1 MAIFGHN
8 LSPEL
13 HQAQKRILKEKIISN
28 KDIYLQLID
37 ILHYHEHRYYID
49 NDPQL
54 SDFEYDTLYK
64 ILEAA
69 ELDHPD
75 WIRTDSPTQR
85 VASDVS
91 NTLET
96 VTHLVPMLS
105 LDNTYNLEDLQ
116 DFDQRVKKLCGLSA
130 DATVEY
136 LVEPKF
142 DGGSVSVLYVNDQLT
157 RAATRGDGIRGEDIT
172 LNTRTIRS
180 LPLSAPFKSLGV
192 QQTELRGEAL
202 IRKDVFEEVN
212 QSREEDGL
220 SLLANPRNAA
230 TGVLRVKDPSET
242 ASRKLDMFIFQWG
255 YAVDAQGK
263 DQLGRFKKQSAH
275 IEALQSLGF
284 KVAIDEKKVCQG
296 ISEVFDFIS
305 DWANKRDQFEYE
317 LDGMV
322 IKVNDL
328 SLQEICGFTSHHPR
342 WAVAFKFQA
351 KQATSVLLNVEYQV
365 GKIGAITPVAKI
377 EPVQLAGVTVS
388 SISLHNEDFIRSKD
402 IRLGDTVLVERAGD
416 VIPYIVKSFPELRS
430 ANARPIQFPTL
441 CPSCNHKLVRED
453 DEAVWR
459 CPNMHC
465 PAQIVQKLI
474 HHASKDAMDID
485 GLGASLV
492 ERFYQLGMLR
502 TMADFYRLDFD
513 RIATLDGMGKK
524 SADKL
529 RKSIEKAKS
538 NPIHRFLHGLCIH
551 HLGKKI
557 SKLIAA
563 HLSNVKALEHWTL
576 DQYRAIKDV
585 GPVVGQNIIDFFSD
599 EDNVQMIHEMEALGV
614 NMKQTDE
621 DRPAEA
627 VTDGPFSGQTILF
640 TGTLQTMGRKEA
652 EKLAE
657 KNGAKNLSA
666 VSSQLNILVVGQE
679 AGSKLVKAQKLG
691 TVRILTEDEFLSEI
705 GRKS

>member
-1 MAIFGHN
+1 M
-8 LSPEL
+8 
-13 HQAQKRILKEKIISN
+13 
-28 KDIYLQLID
+28 
-37 ILHYHEHRYYID
+37 
-49 NDPQL
+49 
-54 SDFEYDTLYK
+54 
-64 ILEAA
+64 
-69 ELDHPD
+69 
-75 WIRTDSPTQR
+75 
-85 VASDVS
+85 
-91 NTLET
+91 
-96 VTHLVPMLS
+96 
-105 LDNTYNLEDLQ
+105 
-116 DFDQRVKKLCGLSA
+116 
-130 DATVEY
+130 
-136 LVEPKF
+136 
-142 DGGSVSVLYVNDQLT
+142 
-157 RAATRGDGIRGEDIT
+157 
-172 LNTRTIRS
+172 
-180 LPLSAPFKSLGV
+180 PLSAPFKSLGV

-255 YAVDAQGK
+255 YAVDAQGN
-263 DQLGRFKKQSAH
+263 DQLGRFKKQSSH

-284 KVAIDEKKVCQG
+284 KVAIAEKRVCQG
-296 ISEVFDFIS
+296 IAEVFDFIS
-305 DWANKRDQFEYE
+305 DWANKRDHFEYE

-328 SLQEICGFTSHHPR
+328 SMQEICGFTSHHPR

-416 VIPYIVKSFPELRS
+416 VIPYIVKSFPETRP
-430 ANARPIQFPTL
+430 ANTRPIHFPSH
-441 CPSCNHKLVRED
+441 CPSCDHKLVRED

-459 CPNMHC
+459 CPNTHC

-492 ERFYQLGMLR
+492 ERFYQLGMLK
-502 TMADFYRLDFD
+502 TMADFYRLDYVL
-513 RIATLDGMGKK
+513 IATLEGLGKK

-529 RKSIEKAKS
+529 RKSIEKAKT
-538 NPIHRFLHGLCIH
+538 NPIHRLLHGLCIH

-563 HLSNVKALEHWTL
+563 HLNDVKDLEHWSL

-585 GPVVGQNIIDFFSD
+585 GPVVGQNIMDFFSD
-599 EDNVQMIHEMEALGV
+599 PGNVRMIHEMEALGV

-627 VTDGPFSGQTILF
+627 IMDGPFSGQTILF

-652 EKLAE
+652 EMLAE

-666 VSSQLNILVVGQE
+666 VSSHLNILVVGE
-679 AGSKLVKAQKLG
+679 DAGSKLTKAQKLG
-691 TVRILTEDEFLSEI
+691 TVRILTEDEFLGEI